1 MNTEIGQHPGLFLF
15 LNRLNTAV
23 FEQGMNVVAQANAGK
38 QVVKVGGHTQAARK
52 LAEKAAK
59 AEEDYAAGHISAT
72 ELVRRVASHYDD
84 EKVLDVLASM
94 STPEELDSQGE
105 KKPLSHSVSWFFA
118 SPTCDWLHRTNY
130 ES

>member
-1 MNTEIGQHPGLFLF
+1 MNTEIGQHPGFFLF

-23 FEQGMNVVAQANAGK
+23 FEQGINVVAQANAGK
-38 QVVKVGGHTQAARK
+38 QVDKVSGQSQAARR

-59 AEEDYAAGHISAT
+59 AEEDYAAGHISPT

-84 EKVLDVLASM
+84 EKTLDVLASM

-105 KKPLSHSVSWFFA
+105 K
-118 SPTCDWLHRTNY
+118 
-130 ES
+130 